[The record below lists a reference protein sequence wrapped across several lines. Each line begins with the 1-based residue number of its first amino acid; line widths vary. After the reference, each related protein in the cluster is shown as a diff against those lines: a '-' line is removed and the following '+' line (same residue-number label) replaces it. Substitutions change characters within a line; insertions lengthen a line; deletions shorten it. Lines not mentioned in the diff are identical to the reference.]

1 LAGGRGLRL
10 GRNKALETIDHQTLI
25 QRTVSSLL
33 FLAAEIIVVTG
44 PHNTELGVEDLGRV
58 RVVLDAWPGR
68 GPLVGIY
75 TGLLNSRSE
84 KNLAVACDMPFLNPR
99 LLRYMAEVSA
109 GCDAVVPRLGAEIEP
124 LHSIYSNKCLIEV
137 KRLLDEGVYS
147 VSELLKRVK
156 VRYVEAEE
164 INRFDPQHLSFF
176 NINTEADLKQA
187 RDIIHKDELAAA
199 RARSATSL
207 ATQI

>member
-1 LAGGRGLRL
+1 LRL
-10 GRNKALETIDHQTLI
+10 GRNKALETINHQTLI

-33 FLAAEIIVVTG
+33 FLGAEVIVVTG

-75 TGLLNSRSE
+75 TGLLNSRSDS
-84 KNLAVACDMPFLNPR
+84 NLAVACDMPFLNPR
-99 LLRYMAEVSA
+99 LLRYMAEVST
-109 GCDAVVPRLGAEIEP
+109 GYDAVVPRLGTEIEP
-124 LHSIYSNKCLIEV
+124 LHAMYSNKCLVEV
-137 KRLLDEGVYS
+137 KRLLDEGKFS
-147 VSELLKRVK
+147 VSELLSRVK

-164 INRFDPQHLSFF
+164 IDRFDPQHLSFF
-176 NINTEADLKQA
+176 NINTEDDLKRA

-199 RARSATSL
+199 RAHPASSP

>member
-1 LAGGRGLRL
+1 MAGGRGLRL

-33 FLAAEIIVVTG
+33 FLGAEIIVVTG

-99 LLRYMAEVSA
+99 LIRYMAEVSA
-109 GCDAVVPRLGAEIEP
+109 GYDAVVPRLGMEIEP
-124 LHSIYSNKCLIEV
+124 LHAIYGGNCLIEV
-137 KRLLDEGVYS
+137 KHMLDEGVYS

-156 VRYVEAEE
+156 VRYIEAAE
-164 INRFDPQHLSFF
+164 IDHFDSHHLSFF
-176 NINTEADLKQA
+176 NINTEADLKHA

-199 RARSATSL
+199 RACPSPDL
-207 ATQI
+207 AAQI